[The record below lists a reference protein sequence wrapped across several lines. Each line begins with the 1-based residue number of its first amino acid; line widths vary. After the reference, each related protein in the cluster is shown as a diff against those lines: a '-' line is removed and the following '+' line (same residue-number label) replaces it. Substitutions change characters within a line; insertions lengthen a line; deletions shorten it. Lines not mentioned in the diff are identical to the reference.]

1 MNCVMKRRRRLT
13 AYRSAALWACMVCM
27 VLTAGCRQRS
37 PEPTVGTERPPQEW
51 MRVLLFGNL
60 RECSAASLSGF
71 RVEDVDG
78 GSSAEFTTT
87 EPIQIRYQSSLI
99 QVGEHS
105 FGRQVLIKPNAPY
118 VVFEIDGKAYRG
130 YLRLQ
135 IRMDEAGMEAINY
148 VPLESYLFGVV
159 GAEMQSYWEPEAL
172 KAQAVVSRTYGLY
185 IKSRFGTGRSWDL
198 TQSEANQV
206 YRGIE
211 AETPSVRQA
220 VLETA
225 GEILIGRWADGSESL
240 FPAYYSS
247 SCGGHT
253 EAAQNVFGGAAADP
267 LSGVMCPYCREIA
280 RRRDFQWPEVAMT
293 KRQIFDGLLQRY
305 GSLEKLEGIEDFEI
319 SRAGYLGRVTQ
330 VRLIGKNGKTDT
342 LRGEDFRLSL
352 DPTGRKIKSAVFTI
366 DKKTDS
372 VVFREGL
379 GFGHGVGLCQCG
391 AQGMA
396 RQGYTYREILDFY
409 FPGSKRVMIE
419 TSDEQ

>member
-1 MNCVMKRRRRLT
+1 MKGIRRLT

-27 VLTAGCRQRS
+27 LLPAGCRQRS
-37 PEPTVGTERPPQEW
+37 PEPTVGTERPIQEW

-60 RECSAASLSGF
+60 RECSVASLSGF
-71 RVEDVDG
+71 RIEDIDG
-78 GSSAEFTTT
+78 GSSAEFMTSA
-87 EPIQIRYQSSLI
+87 PIQIRHQDGFI
-99 QVGEHS
+99 QVGDHF
-105 FGRQVLIKPNAPY
+105 FGRQILIKPNAPY

-130 YLRLQ
+130 YLRLH
-135 IRMDEAGMEAINY
+135 IRMDEAGMEVINE

-185 IKSRFGTGRSWDL
+185 IKSRFGALRSWDL

-225 GEILIGRWADGSESL
+225 GQILIGKWADGSESL

-253 EAAQNVFGGAAADP
+253 EAAQNVFGGSAAVP
-267 LSGVMCPYCREIA
+267 LSGVLCPYCKEIA
-280 RRRDFQWPEVAMT
+280 RRKDFHWPNVTLT
-293 KRQIFDGLLQRY
+293 KRQIFEGLTRRY
-305 GSLEKLEGIEDFEI
+305 ESLEKLEGIEDFEI
-319 SRAGYLGRVTQ
+319 SRVGFLGRVTQ
-330 VRLIGKNGKTDT
+330 VRLLGKNGKTDT

-352 DPTGRKIKSAVFTI
+352 DPTGRKIKSAVFTV
-366 DKKTDS
+366 DKNADS
-372 VVFREGL
+372 VVFRDGL

-396 RQGYTYREILDFY
+396 RQGYTYQEILDFY
-409 FPGSKRVMIE
+409 FPGSKQVAIE
-419 TSDEQ
+419 TSKE